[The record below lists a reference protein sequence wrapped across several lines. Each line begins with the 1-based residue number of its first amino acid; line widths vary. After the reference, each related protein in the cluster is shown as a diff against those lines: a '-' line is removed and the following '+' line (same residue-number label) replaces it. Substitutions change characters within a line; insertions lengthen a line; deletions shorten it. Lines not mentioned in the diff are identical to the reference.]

1 MEIIE
6 IYNKVKRIL
15 NIYAAVP
22 KIAIDW
28 VKDLIF
34 SGKDKAE

>member
-15 NIYAAVP
+15 DIYASVP
-22 KIAIDW
+22 KIIMDW
-28 VKDLIF
+28 VKDLF
-34 SGKDKAE
+34 SS